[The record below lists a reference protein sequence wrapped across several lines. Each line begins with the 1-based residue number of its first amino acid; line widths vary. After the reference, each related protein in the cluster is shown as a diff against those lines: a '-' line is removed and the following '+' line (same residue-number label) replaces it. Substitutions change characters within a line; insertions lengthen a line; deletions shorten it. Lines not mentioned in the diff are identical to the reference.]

1 MLFHNVIRLILIV
14 FLKNSFY
21 SQTAHSFFFS
31 VKFILLRLLI
41 GCLVS
46 VKYSTET
53 EMSNVVLSMKM
64 RVSLRVF

>member
-21 SQTAHSFFFS
+21 SQTAHSFFS